1 MSIKSCKKVALKKCD
16 KICDDVSSTSN
27 SYQEKDLSRTEIL
40 SIDRK
45 QEKRAILECLECNYV
60 TSRKSSFDKHI
71 LSAKHKNLKKL
82 QKSCNQN
89 NCVNKCV
96 ICNKHYND
104 PSGLW
109 RHNKK
114 FHNNNEIT
122 INEQMTEQKTEQ
134 KYHDDTNKLT
144 ELVIKMVEQNKEL
157 TKQIIELCNTGN
169 NSVINANNNTINN
182 TINSNNTFNLQIY
195 LNETCKNA
203 INMSEFV
210 SSLSISV
217 NDLEE
222 TARLGYSEGISK
234 IFLNGLK
241 DINVHNR
248 PIHCA
253 DQKREVL
260 YIKNNNEWFKDT
272 DDKLELTNAIKN
284 IAHKNIKQISEWQKL
299 HPDYNNPDSKQ
310 NDKYQQILLNAMSG
324 STKEE
329 SNKNYEKI
337 IRNVV
342 KGTVI
347 KKYN

>member
-1 MSIKSCKKVALKKCD
+1 MSIKSCKKVALKKCEE
-16 KICDDVSSTSN
+16 ICDDDSSVSVSTH
-27 SYQEKDLSRTEIL
+27 EKYLSRKEIL
-40 SIDRK
+40 SITK
-45 QEKRAILECLECNYV
+45 MSKNVQKFECVDCNYI

-71 LSAKHKNLKKL
+71 LSAKHNNLKKL

-89 NCVNKCV
+89 NYVNKCI
-96 ICNKHYND
+96 ICDKYYND

-114 FHNNNEIT
+114 FHNEPIK
-122 INEQMTEQKTEQ
+122 EQPIEQ
-134 KYHDDTNKLT
+134 KYHEDTNKLT

-169 NSVINANNNTINN
+169 NSVINAHNNTTNN

-203 INMSEFV
+203 INMSDFV

-260 YIKNNNEWFKDT
+260 YIKNNDEWFKDT

-347 KKYN
+347 KKYA